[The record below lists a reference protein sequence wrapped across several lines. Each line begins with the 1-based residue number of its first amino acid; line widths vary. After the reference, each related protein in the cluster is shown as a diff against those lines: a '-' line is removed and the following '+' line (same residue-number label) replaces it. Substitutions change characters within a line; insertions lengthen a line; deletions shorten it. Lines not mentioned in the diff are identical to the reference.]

1 MVNPDK
7 VKDMSNVLSMEKRI
21 QHNARLLSYATDKD
35 CTIMTVVI
43 IIFAQYC
50 DELCV
55 HSFMSLLQYR
65 NKSAPS
71 FNLKYQDVIKKK
83 ITCFLAGSKINEI
96 PTGMINNT

>member
-35 CTIMTVVI
+35 CTIMIVVI
-43 IIFAQYC
+43 IILLSI
-50 DELCV
+50 EMNCV
-55 HSFMSLLQYR
+55 HSFMSLHQYR
-65 NKSAPS
+65 NKCAPS
-71 FNLKYQDVIKKK
+71 FNLKYQDVLKK
-83 ITCFLAGSKINEI
+83 ITSLAGSKITEI